1 MAEEGNE
8 HLRICENYM
17 KRLSHSDICRRIAQI
32 RVEVAGPRGK
42 STFAKTLGISPS
54 TYDYYE
60 SARVPPADVLV
71 RIADV
76 AAVDLRWLLTGEAAE
91 TAVPPSHPVVRR
103 AAEMLS
109 RYPRS
114 AGPLAAFLDVLAAS
128 MEFPAK
134 TSATRGKSADEAA
147 AAFDI
152 AEAKRSWLP
161 VLGRSAAGV
170 VQFWSEQDE
179 AVGLTALDEM
189 LARHSHRTPE
199 RTAPA
204 LAAGGGKTHD
214 TAVQIITLNAPDES
228 DVVEYIAA
236 TEMKTRHPDAFAV
249 RIDGESMAP
258 EIRHGDL
265 VVLSPSAS
273 AADGRPAVVQLKRQ
287 IGLTCKIYRCQGR
300 TIHLVPIHEQFAP
313 QMFPAD
319 QVVWA
324 LRVLARVRPG

>member
-1 MAEEGNE
+1 M
-8 HLRICENYM
+8 
-17 KRLSHSDICRRIAQI
+17 
-32 RVEVAGPRGK
+32 EVAGPRGK
-42 STFAKTLGISPS
+42 SSFAKSLGISPS

-71 RIADV
+71 RIADL

-91 TAVPPSHPVVRR
+91 PPVPPGHPVVRR
-103 AAEMLS
+103 AAELLS
-109 RYPRS
+109 RHPRS

-128 MEFPAK
+128 LEFPAK
-134 TSATRGKSADEAA
+134 TVATRGKPADEAA
-147 AAFDI
+147 AP
-152 AEAKRSWLP
+152 AEGGEATRSWLP

-179 AVGLTALDEM
+179 AVALTALDAM
-189 LARHSHRTPE
+189 LSRHAHRPPE

-204 LAAGGGKTHD
+204 MAAAQD
-214 TAVQIITLNAPDES
+214 TSQDVAVQIITLSAPDES

-236 TEMKTRHPDAFAV
+236 AEMKARHPDAFAV

-265 VVLSPSAS
+265 VVLSPSCP
-273 AADGRPAVVQLKRQ
+273 AADGRPAVVQLRRQ
-287 IGLTCKIYRCQGR
+287 IGLTCKIYRRQGQ
-300 TIHLVPIHEQFAP
+300 TIHLVPMHEQFAP
-313 QMFPAD
+313 QTFPAG